1 MMPRPWFYRV
11 FKGNRTNAE
20 PTGIRVSWKCQ
31 RQHRDGCGP
40 PQLRP
45 AAAPNGL
52 LVQIFHSADRRVA
65 AETFS

>member
-1 MMPRPWFYRV
+1 MPSQPVSV
-11 FKGNRTNAE
+11 FLGSVSGNIGMAVDRLA
-20 PTGIRVSWKCQ
+20 
-31 RQHRDGCGP
+31 
-40 PQLRP
+40 RP